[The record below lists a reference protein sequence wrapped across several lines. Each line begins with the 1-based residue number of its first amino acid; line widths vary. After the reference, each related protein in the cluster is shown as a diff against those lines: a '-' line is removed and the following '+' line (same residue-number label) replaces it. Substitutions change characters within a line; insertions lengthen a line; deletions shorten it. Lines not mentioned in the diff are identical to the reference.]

1 MEAILPGTHK
11 SHPSP
16 RFWFRTIASRSQW
29 SRLSRHHNSCL
40 CLSCPHNQ
48 SLSQYHHRSGLQWR
62 DARLQ
67 WGGQEAICQPWWIKA
82 EQIQQP
88 WSNLQVWIDNL
99 THHHKYNTCVSSVK
113 LFYHSRSEA
122 GGFIY
127 VGGDLVILY
136 RNFRVRVSVIK
147 WKFKDNISIGLPNY
161 I

>member
-99 THHHKYNTCVSSVK
+99 THHHKYMHVHCAGSSATVVST
-113 LFYHSRSEA
+113 LHSGS
-122 GGFIY
+122 
-127 VGGDLVILY
+127 DHC
-136 RNFRVRVSVIK
+136 
-147 WKFKDNISIGLPNY
+147 FKDALRLITQFRLDSDRWDRPLF
-161 I
+161 